1 MYTDYTMGR
10 YAQFNTG
17 FEYKFV
23 FGVQASQDIEQF
35 GGYTVYET
43 FDDATI
49 EWSPDNCEEIEHTLQ
64 HMETLHGYSRP
75 DLTQY
80 EKTEKGTYN
89 LSRDIKYTANTTQPY
104 YLYALGLLIYHQL
117 SYKEDLRAAYEL

>member
-1 MYTDYTMGR
+1 MGR
-10 YAQFNTG
+10 YAEFNTG
-17 FEYKFV
+17 FLYKFA
-23 FGVQASQDIEQF
+23 FGIQASQDIEQF

-49 EWSPDNCEEIEHTLQ
+49 EWSSDDREEIEGTLH

-89 LSRDIKYTANTTQPY
+89 LFSDIQYTANTKQPY
-104 YLYALGLLIYHQL
+104 YLYVLGLLIYHQL
-117 SYKEDLRAAYEL
+117 SYKEDLSAVYEL

>member
-1 MYTDYTMGR
+1 MGR

-23 FGVQASQDIEQF
+23 FGIQASQDIEQF
-35 GGYTVYET
+35 GGCAVYDT

-49 EWSPDNCEEIEHTLQ
+49 EWSPDDREEIEGTLH
-64 HMETLHGYSRP
+64 HMETMHGYSRP

-80 EKTEKGTYN
+80 EKSVEGTYK
-89 LSRDIKYTANTTQPY
+89 LSRDIKYTANTKQPY
-104 YLYALGLLIYHQL
+104 YAYVLGLLIYHQL
-117 SYKEDLRAAYEL
+117 SYREYLSAAYEL